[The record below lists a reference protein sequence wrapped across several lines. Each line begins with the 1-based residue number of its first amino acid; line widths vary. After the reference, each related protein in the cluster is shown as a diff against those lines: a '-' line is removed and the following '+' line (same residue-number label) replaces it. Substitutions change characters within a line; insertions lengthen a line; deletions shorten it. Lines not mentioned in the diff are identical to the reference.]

1 MSYNVHN
8 FQNGEIIEAAPVNA
22 MDYQIKKNSDE
33 KLDAS
38 VVGTANGVASLDGTG
53 KVPSSQLPLS
63 VTDDNNGNVT
73 MTF

>member
-8 FQNGEIIEAAPVNA
+8 FQNGEIIEAAPVNE

>member
-8 FQNGEIIEAAPVNA
+8 FQNGEIIEAAPVNE

-73 MTF
+73 MLF

>member
-8 FQNGEIIEAAPVNA
+8 FQNGEIIEAAPVNE

-33 KLDAS
+33 KLDATA
-38 VVGTANGVASLDGTG
+38 VGAANGVASLDGTG

-73 MTF
+73 MLF

>member
-8 FQNGEIIEAAPVNA
+8 FQNGEIIEAAPVNE

-38 VVGTANGVASLDGTG
+38 AVGTANGVASLDGTG